1 MRTRLLVVLS
11 VLSVLVVAG
20 FALPLLIATSA
31 ARTQQFFLIRSADLD
46 RFATYAERP
55 DTGEGTAVL
64 AQEVSAHNRLF
75 GEGVVVV
82 DRARQPLVESG
93 LRSTDPGVGEA
104 IDAALRN
111 QPTPVLARIT
121 PWSAGVVLLWRP
133 VGTGTSVHGAV
144 VMRASTEAAAR
155 DVGRRWLWVIAG
167 ALAAAVS
174 FAALA
179 VALARWVLRPVHK
192 LADGLG
198 EVAAGRAGAQ
208 VSPRSGP
215 PELRELASAFN
226 RMSDA
231 VRTSADQQRR
241 LVADTSHQ
249 LRNPLAALRLRVD
262 TLEGQVAE
270 PGQVAYRSALAEMDR
285 LEALLDG
292 LLDLAAA
299 ESGATD
305 RAASG
310 DSDTASADIGDVV
323 ASRVDVWSP
332 VADQSGVTVRTVSGA
347 PALVRCTVSELQQL
361 LDVLIDNSIRYAGR
375 NATVSITWVSEDG
388 RVRLA
393 VGDSG
398 PGMPASD
405 RASATQRFWR
415 GQTGDHTRGS
425 GLGLAIAEQLT
436 GARDGR
442 LTLGEAPEGGLLV
455 EVDLP
460 CA

>member
-46 RFATYAERP
+46 RFATYAERAG
-55 DTGEGTAVL
+55 TGEATTVL
-64 AQEVSAHNRLF
+64 TQEVVAHTRLF
-75 GEGVVVV
+75 GEGIVVA
-82 DRARQPLVESG
+82 DGSRHPLVESG
-93 LRSTDPGVGEA
+93 LRTADPGVEEA
-104 IDAALRN
+104 VDAALRN
-111 QPTPVLARIT
+111 QPTPVPLRIT
-121 PWSAGVVLLWRP
+121 PWSAGTLLLWRP

-155 DVGRRWLWVIAG
+155 DVARRWLVVIGG
-167 ALAAAVS
+167 ALAVAVS

-179 VALARWVLRPVHK
+179 VVLARWVLRPVHE
-192 LADGLG
+192 LAAGLG
-198 EVAAGRAGAQ
+198 EVAAGRAGAH
-208 VSPRSGP
+208 VSPRGGP
-215 PELRELASAFN
+215 PELRELASTFN

-262 TLEGQVAE
+262 TLDGQIAE
-270 PGQVAYRSALAEMDR
+270 PGQAAYRSALAEMER

-292 LLDLAAA
+292 MLDLATA

-305 RAASG
+305 RAAAG
-310 DSDTASADIGDVV
+310 DADHARADVGEVV
-323 ASRVDVWSP
+323 ADRVDVWSP
-332 VADQSGVTVRTVSGA
+332 VADQSGVEVRTESGA
-347 PALVRCTVSELQQL
+347 SAVARCTAAELQQL
-361 LDVLIDNSIRYAGR
+361 LDVLIDNAIHYAGR
-375 NATVSITWVSEDG
+375 GAVVSIKWSDRDG

-393 VGDSG
+393 VSDSG
-398 PGMPASD
+398 PGLPAAD
-405 RASATQRFWR
+405 RAKATQRFWR
-415 GQTGDHTRGS
+415 GRTGGPVRGS

-436 GARDGR
+436 RARGGR
-442 LTLGEAPEGGLLV
+442 LTLGEAAEGGLLV
-455 EVDLP
+455 EVELP